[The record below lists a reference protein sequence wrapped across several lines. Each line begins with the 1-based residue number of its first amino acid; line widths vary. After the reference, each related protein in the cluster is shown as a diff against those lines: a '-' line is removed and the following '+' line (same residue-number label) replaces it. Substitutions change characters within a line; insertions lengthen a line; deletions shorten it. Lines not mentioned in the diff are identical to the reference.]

1 MDTNYKVLKSL
12 SSNVVVSEKDE
23 NIYVLFGKGIGF
35 GKKPGE
41 LITKESTIE
50 QKFIKIDDSEKANY
64 VKILKNVEGE
74 ILAVT
79 EEIISLAEE
88 ILGEKLSSNIHIGLG
103 DHVSFAMQ
111 RMGIG
116 IDIVNPFLNE
126 IQMLYPVEYTIAEK
140 GAKLIK
146 EKLDVAFAESEI
158 GFITLHIHSARV
170 NHEVSQTL
178 KYTRIV
184 KEVMEYIQD
193 LLGIRIN
200 EKSMEYGRLVSH
212 LRYALDRIDND
223 KVLKNVILESV
234 KTAMCE
240 EFEISKKICKFISAK
255 LLKEVCEDEV
265 SYITMHI
272 HRLRQLSE

>member
-1 MDTNYKVLKSL
+1 MDIDYKVLKSL
-12 SSNVVVSEKDE
+12 SNNVVVSEKDN

-41 LITKESTIE
+41 LITKGSTIE

-64 VKILKNVEGE
+64 VEILKNVEGE
-74 ILAVT
+74 ILAVS
-79 EEIISLAEE
+79 EEIISLAED
-88 ILGEKLSSNIHIGLG
+88 ILEEKLTSHIHVGLG
-103 DHVSFAMQ
+103 DHISFAMK
-111 RMGIG
+111 RMELG

-126 IQMLYPVEYTIAEK
+126 IQTLYPNEYSIAEK
-140 GAKLIK
+140 GTKLIK
-146 EKLDVAFAESEI
+146 EKLNVAFPESEI

-170 NHEVSQTL
+170 NQEVSQSL

-193 LLGIRIN
+193 ILGIKIN
-200 EKSMEYGRLVSH
+200 QKSMEYARLVSH
-212 LRYALDRIDND
+212 LRYALDRIEND

-234 KTAMCE
+234 KTAMSE
-240 EFEISKKICKFISAK
+240 EFEISKKVCEFISEK
-255 LLKEVCEDEV
+255 LSKEVCEDEA

-272 HRLRQLSE
+272 NRLKQSN